1 MYVPS
6 RAIPSIIGAKGAKAK
21 EITDLSGAR
30 FDVDRVKEIVTLR
43 GNQESCLKLKEL
55 IDEILEEEGFNHNE
69 EIIVET
75 VPVQKEVSGGKII
88 SLVGASPADNEQAAQ
103 AAITRALELN
113 MSKSAIRRKRR
124 KEQDKLTD
132 ANGSKVTMEN
142 KNNEDCEEEENVIVR
157 DTKEKISKNG
167 KLAKS
172 ANDANVG
179 KMEIDVSSILS
190 NSSRQTDPS
199 DTVSISSSVIGEAEA
214 SQTSGK
220 TIKINAFLDLSNA
233 DSHVNTNTEY

>member
-124 KEQDKLTD
+124 K
-132 ANGSKVTMEN
+132 
-142 KNNEDCEEEENVIVR
+142 
-157 DTKEKISKNG
+157 
-167 KLAKS
+167 
-172 ANDANVG
+172 
-179 KMEIDVSSILS
+179 
-190 NSSRQTDPS
+190 
-199 DTVSISSSVIGEAEA
+199 
-214 SQTSGK
+214 
-220 TIKINAFLDLSNA
+220 
-233 DSHVNTNTEY
+233 

>member
-1 MYVPS
+1 MSVPA

-30 FDVDRVKEIVTLR
+30 FDVDRVKETVTLR

-69 EIIVET
+69 ELIVEA
-75 VPVQKEVSGGKII
+75 VPVQKEVAGGKVI

-132 ANGSKVTMEN
+132 GPGPKAIMEN
-142 KNNEDCEEEENVIVR
+142 KIDEYSEEEENVIVH
-157 DTKEKISKNG
+157 DTKEKSNKNG
-167 KLAKS
+167 KVAKP
-172 ANDANVG
+172 ANGTNVG
-179 KMEIDVSSILS
+179 KMEIDVSS

-199 DTVSISSSVIGEAEA
+199 DMVSISSSVTGEAEA
-214 SQTSGK
+214 PHTSGNTTK
-220 TIKINAFLDLSNA
+220 TNCHSQSYKY
-233 DSHVNTNTEY
+233 EE

>member
-132 ANGSKVTMEN
+132 ATGSKVTMEN
-142 KNNEDCEEEENVIVR
+142 KNNEDCEEEENVIVQ

-233 DSHVNTNTEY
+233 NSRVNTNTEY

>member
-142 KNNEDCEEEENVIVR
+142 KNNEDCEEEENVIVQ

-233 DSHVNTNTEY
+233 NSHVYTNTEY

>member
-142 KNNEDCEEEENVIVR
+142 KNNEDCEEEENVIAQ

-233 DSHVNTNTEY
+233 NSRVNTNTEY